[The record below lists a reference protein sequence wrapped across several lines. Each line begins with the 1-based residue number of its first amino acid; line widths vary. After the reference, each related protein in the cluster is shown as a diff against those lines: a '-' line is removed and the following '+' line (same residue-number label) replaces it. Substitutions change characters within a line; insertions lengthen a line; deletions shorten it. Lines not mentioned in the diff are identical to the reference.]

1 MPRPDATATDNTRA
15 ALWLFADMGLN
26 VVAIVLVKSF
36 GGTYPA
42 MQVVFLR
49 AVIGLALLLPW
60 VGQVRLRLPER
71 PGLHALRVGLSA
83 VALSGTFQAAQAL
96 PLALFTTLNFTRPL
110 VLMLLA
116 WLLLGERIAWRR
128 WAVAGVGFLGVAI
141 ATGPGGEGSIVG
153 LVAVALAVLA
163 GTGAVIVTRQ
173 LKGAGTLTMMA
184 LYTGG
189 IAVLTAPFAVA
200 AWVPVAP
207 VHWPWLLAVG
217 VFAQAAQACFLR
229 AHWAG
234 EAGFLGPLGYL
245 SLVVSTAAGYVA
257 FGEVPGWRTAAG
269 AVVIVGA
276 ALALTERRKPQAV
289 AATRPAAAAKR
300 RRRPSRS
307 KR

>member
-1 MPRPDATATDNTRA
+1 
-15 ALWLFADMGLN
+15 MGLN
-26 VVAIVLVKSF
+26 VVAIALVKSF

-42 MQVVFLR
+42 TQIVFLR
-49 AVIGLALLLPW
+49 AAIGLLLLLPW
-60 VGQVRLRLPER
+60 AGQFRPRLPAR

-116 WLLLGERIAWRR
+116 WLLLGERIAARR
-128 WAVAGVGFLGVAI
+128 WAVAAVGFVGVAV
-141 ATGPGGEGSIVG
+141 ATGPGSEGSVEGVAAVG
-153 LVAVALAVLA
+153 LAVLA

-189 IAVLTAPFAVA
+189 IAVLTAPFAIA

-207 VHWPWLLAVG
+207 AHWPWLIAVG
-217 VFAQAAQACFLR
+217 LFAQGAQACFLR

-245 SLVVSTAAGYVA
+245 SLVVSTVAGYVA

-269 AVVIVGA
+269 AAVIVGA
-276 ALALTERRKPQAV
+276 ALALTVRRKPQAV
-289 AATRPAAAAKR
+289 AATRPAAAPKR

>member
-1 MPRPDATATDNTRA
+1 
-15 ALWLFADMGLN
+15 MGLN
-26 VVAIVLVKSF
+26 VVAIALVKSF

-42 MQVVFLR
+42 TQIVFLR
-49 AVIGLALLLPW
+49 AVIGLVLLTPW
-60 VGQVRLRLPER
+60 LARLRLRLPDR
-71 PGLHALRVGLSA
+71 PGLHALRVALSA
-83 VALSGTFQAAQAL
+83 VALSATFHAAQAL

-116 WLLLGERIAWRR
+116 WLVLDERIAARR
-128 WAVAGVGFLGVAI
+128 WAVAAVGFAGVAI
-141 ATGPGGEGSIVG
+141 ATGPGGDGSIEGLLAVG
-153 LVAVALAVLA
+153 LAVLA
-163 GTGAVIVTRQ
+163 GTGAVIATRQ
-173 LKGAGTLTMMA
+173 LRGAGTLTMMA

-189 IAVLTAPFAVA
+189 IALLTAPFAIA

-207 VHWPWLLAVG
+207 AHWPWLVAVG

-245 SLVVSTAAGYVA
+245 SLVVSAVAGYLA

-269 AVVIVGA
+269 AAVIVGA
-276 ALALTERRKPQAV
+276 ALALTVRRPPQAV
-289 AATRPAAAAKR
+289 AARRPATAPTR